1 MTVEEAKTILGRI
14 KIHYPEFSK
23 DKAVQQEWIKE
34 LVLYDV
40 DDVNRKLESHM
51 RNEEYG
57 DKLPKLFF
65 LTNHL
70 VPSLEKNRIR
80 HYTVLCPKCGQAIP
94 DTELDNHLQ
103 RCIEAHT
110 IIRDMKKYYD
120 IDIDYQE
127 LMEMSNEKFEKTYQK
142 YLDKM
147 LEAPIPDFQ
156 KRVIMH
162 IKYPEY
168 TDEDINEII
177 KLMVAK

>member
-14 KIHYPEFSK
+14 KIHYPAFSK

-94 DTELDNHLQ
+94 DVELDRHTP
-103 RCIEAHT
+103 RCIEAHS
-110 IIRDMKKYYD
+110 IIRDMKKYYNFPQKNKRYTFKHRC
-120 IDIDYQE
+120 ILIFIY
-127 LMEMSNEKFEKTYQK
+127 LIFYSIFNKT
-142 YLDKM
+142 
-147 LEAPIPDFQ
+147 I
-156 KRVIMH
+156 
-162 IKYPEY
+162 
-168 TDEDINEII
+168 
-177 KLMVAK
+177 